1 MLRSI
6 VRRVVSPLR
15 RHVLLILAALIGPTA
30 LELMEWT
37 HPFIT
42 GLI

>member
-1 MLRSI
+1 MRTG
-6 VRRVVSPLR
+6 RVSTIALA
-15 RHVLLILAALIGPTA
+15 LLIHVRYK
-30 LELMEWT
+30 LMEWT